1 MTFLDPVCTT
11 DCPLIGQEF
20 READLQLGARAK
32 STVFIAIVANPVY
45 RSSFYTNGFD
55 RDEGLNSLSN
65 WLFLTGSVRAL
76 ENVWDD
82 YGVQVT
88 VSPAGAMV
96 DHSDI
101 AYVIDSRGHTRYILS
116 ADPGAGTATTKSSFV
131 DLLDGEMTKV
141 MSP

>member
-1 MTFLDPVCTT
+1 
-11 DCPLIGQEF
+11 
-20 READLQLGARAK
+20 
-32 STVFIAIVANPVY
+32 VFIAIVSNPLY

-55 RDEGLNSLSN
+55 RDERLSTLSN

-76 ENVWDD
+76 ENIWDD

-101 AYVIDSRGHTRYILS
+101 AYVIDSRGRTRYILS

-141 MSP
+141 MSS